1 MKNQFV
7 ENGIQYVRPSD
18 YYIPGITLN
27 VEPRHI
33 GRYGRMRRDYLRE
46 HRPVLYNQLIL
57 ADKLWTHLA
66 DTQEAAQARLCL
78 IIRQMAAIEGVNEE
92 MKELNQM
99 EWVQKMS
106 TIRCV
111 RRPGG
116 AGIPQAMVH

>member
-1 MKNQFV
+1 MKEQFA
-7 ENGIQYVRPSD
+7 ENGIRYVRAGD
-18 YYIPGITLN
+18 YFIPDIMLTD
-27 VEPRHI
+27 EPRTI
-33 GRYGRMRRDYLRE
+33 GLYGRMRRDYLQTY
-46 HRPVLYNQLIL
+46 RPVLYNQLIL

-106 TIRCV
+106 TIRSLAFEIELNEV
-111 RRPGG
+111 
-116 AGIPQAMVH
+116 IYE